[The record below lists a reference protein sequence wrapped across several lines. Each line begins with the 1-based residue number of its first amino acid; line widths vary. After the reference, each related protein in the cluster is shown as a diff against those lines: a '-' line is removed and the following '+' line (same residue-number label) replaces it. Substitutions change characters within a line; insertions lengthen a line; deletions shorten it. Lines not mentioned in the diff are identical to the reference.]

1 MRKNKKE
8 VKMNNYK
15 LISIILLVLLASLAA
30 CTNQAVEDPNLDEP
44 ENEENIN
51 QGFPAV
57 GGEENTVEDAEE
69 ESEIDITG
77 ITWQWLR
84 FEDTADLNS
93 IQVTDPS
100 LYTLVLNADGSYNA
114 KVDCNQLMGSYTLEG
129 SSITFEPGITT
140 LAECGPES
148 LYNAFLAHLSNVAGF
163 VIDGDNLV
171 LNLWADGGNMLFA
184 PAE

>member
-8 VKMNNYK
+8 VKMKNYK
-15 LISIILLVLLASLAA
+15 LITIILVALLASLAA
-30 CTNQAVEDPNLDEP
+30 CSNQTTEAPNLGNAQDA
-44 ENEENIN
+44 ENIN
-51 QGFPAV
+51 QGLPDA
-57 GGEENTVEDAEE
+57 GGEDDLIEDAGE
-69 ESEIDITG
+69 ESEMHITG

-93 IQVTDPS
+93 IQVIDPS
-100 LYTLVLNADGSYNA
+100 QYTLVLNADGSYNA
-114 KVDCNQLMGSYTLEG
+114 KVDCNQVAGSYTLEG

-140 LAECGPES
+140 LAECGPDS
-148 LYNAFLAHLSNVAGF
+148 HYNAFLAHLSNVAGF

-171 LNLWADGGNMLFA
+171 LNLWADGGNMVFA

>member
-1 MRKNKKE
+1 MK
-8 VKMNNYK
+8 NYK
-15 LISIILLVLLASLAA
+15 LILIILLVLLASLVA
-30 CTNQAVEDPNLDEP
+30 CTNQATEDTNQGGAQDG
-44 ENEENIN
+44 ENIN
-51 QGFPAV
+51 SDLPADGGV
-57 GGEENTVEDAEE
+57 GEAVEDEE

-84 FEDTADLNS
+84 FEDTAGVNN

-114 KVDCNQLMGSYTLEG
+114 KVDCNQVMGSYTLEG

-171 LNLWADGGNMLFA
+171 LNLWANGGNMVLA
-184 PAE
+184 PVE